1 MTTGVTEHDKQAAVD
16 AVSAQHLLARA
27 QEKLARKSVD
37 VEVSNNLTL
46 IQTLEAGLAELQ
58 AAADSAEKPAQM
70 ADAGQQLET
79 LRQDRITATLV
90 PLKAL
95 ELLLVQGF
103 VTEASL
109 KAREMGFEL
118 DVQLFLMA
126 KAERCGTIYLALRSR
141 NNPAERYFKNQEDVA
156 LLDDRTLRELAR
168 RYGEHFVLTEDE
180 RKNLYGAPRT

>member
-1 MTTGVTEHDKQAAVD
+1 MTTDVTEHDKQAAVD
-16 AVSAQHLLARA
+16 AISAQHWLATA
-27 QEKLARKSVD
+27 QEKLARKSVE

-46 IQTLEAGLAELQ
+46 IQTLEEGLAELQ
-58 AAADSAEKPAQM
+58 AAADSEEKPAQI
-70 ADAGQQLET
+70 ADAEQQLAT
-79 LRQDRITATLV
+79 LRQDRIVATLV

-126 KAERCGTIYLALRSR
+126 KAERCATIYLALRR
-141 NNPAERYFKNQEDVA
+141 RDNPAERYFKSQEDVA

-168 RYGEHFVLTEDE
+168 HYGESFVLTEDE